1 MEFSE
6 KDAADLAGIKKVIV
20 SKALDGDTQAATAF
34 ANLLNA
40 ETERSKAITAP
51 VQEATPAPIQEKA
64 AALAAVPSTW
74 TEAVSSG
81 SKQADVVAQSGIAA

>member
-6 KDAADLAGIKKVIV
+6 GDAADLAGIKKVMV

-40 ETERSKAITAP
+40 ETERSKAVAAP
-51 VQEATPAPIQEKA
+51 VQEAGAALIQEKA
-64 AALAAVPSTW
+64 AALAAVPPTW
-74 TEAVSSG
+74 TEAVTGSG
-81 SKQADVVAQSGIAA
+81 KQADGVAQSGIAA